1 MLFALIALEKFA
13 QTILKEGRQFTYEKV
28 DLTNIKAML
37 NSNDV
42 SEYLKIS
49 PRGLEARCD
58 ASSFESV
65 RCTFCVDSG
74 VWYYEVTVITSGV
87 MQIGWATKDSKF
99 LNHEGYGI
107 GDDEYS
113 CAYDGCRQLIWY
125 NARSK
130 PHSHPCWKEDA
141 EFDAVVGYLEDIIMD
156 DCFQLIQ
163 RSFMDKHYREFEDTE
178 ENKLIYTSIFNE
190 YASDLK
196 CCAKMYGRFVI
207 CRNGDQNE
215 IIKLDFSYSPIQDS
229 KPVPWGLKG
238 HLH

>member
-1 MLFALIALEKFA
+1 MRRCALCAV
-13 QTILKEGRQFTYEKV
+13 LKEGRQFTYEKV
-28 DLTNIKAML
+28 NLANINAML

-49 PRGLEARCD
+49 PTGLEVRREFATLWRSRAAVIFTRATHNTYTHTLPSVCSPPQARCD

-74 VWYYEVTVITSGV
+74 VWYYEVTAVTSGV

-99 LNHEGYGI
+99 LNHVLALGDLNVQRFQLPVLPWMRAQVLSCASVLQEGYGI

-130 PHSHPCWKEDA
+130 PHSHPCWKE
-141 EFDAVVGYLEDIIMD
+141 
-156 DCFQLIQ
+156 
-163 RSFMDKHYREFEDTE
+163 
-178 ENKLIYTSIFNE
+178 
-190 YASDLK
+190 
-196 CCAKMYGRFVI
+196 GRWHQKEVHNF
-207 CRNGDQNE
+207 RR
-215 IIKLDFSYSPIQDS
+215 LF
-229 KPVPWGLKG
+229 LT
-238 HLH
+238 